1 MIRKQNPFTKRQIKF
16 LESIHY
22 KIKEINDPDKSY
34 ISQESYSFQIKQTK
48 QFGKIPKIVFTPH
61 GAQTKAD
68 IVKTAELINESRE
81 KEIDLIRTKMGFTNP
96 RGKDHRI
103 LARLFES
110 EWNNIMLK
118 AKKAT
123 FTMAFINNLFA
134 TDCQQVADPVLLFQ
148 GIVMEEYAEK
158 IITDKKIVQRDKK
171 AGTPLSEKNYEDELM
186 GIE

>member
-22 KIKEINDPDKSY
+22 KIKEINDLDKSY
-34 ISQESYSFQIKQTK
+34 ISHESYSFQIKQTK

-61 GAQTKAD
+61 GTQAKAD

-96 RGKDHRI
+96 RDKDHRI

-123 FTMAFINNLFA
+123 FTMALINSLFT
-134 TDCQQVADPVLLFQ
+134 TDCQQVADPVLLLQ
-148 GIVMEEYAEK
+148 SIVMDEYNREIK
-158 IITDKKIVQRDKK
+158 TDKNIIQRKK
-171 AGTPLSEKNYEDELM
+171 GQNRALPEKNYEDELM